1 MADIN
6 EIIFTGRV
14 GSEIELKHTP
24 DGTPTCSFPLAVER
38 PKAKDA
44 ESAEVDW
51 FTLVIWDIL
60 AQLAAQYLTKGAPI
74 TVRCTAR
81 NRKWEDKYGQ
91 KRTTTEFRVM
101 EFRMSGSK
109 PKEISQTAGAGFA
122 AGSDA
127 DFEEISAPDGDLPF

>member
-14 GSEIELKHTP
+14 GSDIELKHTP

-38 PKAKDA
+38 PKAKNA

-51 FTLVIWDIL
+51 FTLVVWDKQAEI
-60 AQLAAQYLTKGAPI
+60 AAKYLTKGAPI

-81 NRKWEDKYGQ
+81 NRKWKDKYDQ
-91 KRTTTEFRVM
+91 NRIVTEFRVM

-122 AGSDA
+122 AGFDA
-127 DFEEISAPDGDLPF
+127 DFEEISAPAEDVPF